1 MAKKVRVAAVLFSML
16 SWSMQPL
23 MASSLAMSSQE
34 NKNSTLAYQQAHQ
47 HSCCPR
53 VHSQAG
59 LTILA
64 TLPPPAMPCDRHPCC
79 VQQGPDNSP
88 ALPAV
93 QSDSRPDSKQ
103 LQASHGIPNPGSS
116 RHIST
121 EPSQN
126 VFDFYAVRST
136 VLRI

>member
-1 MAKKVRVAAVLFSML
+1 MAKKVLTAAVLFSML

-23 MASSLAMSSQE
+23 MASSLAMRSPQETNPSS
-34 NKNSTLAYQQAHQ
+34 LVHQQAHQ
-47 HSCCPR
+47 RSCCPR
-53 VHSQAG
+53 VHSQGG

-64 TLPPPAMPCDRHPCC
+64 TLPPAIPCGDRHPCC

-103 LQASHGIPNPGSS
+103 LQASHGIPN
-116 RHIST
+116 
-121 EPSQN
+121 
-126 VFDFYAVRST
+126 
-136 VLRI
+136 

>member
-1 MAKKVRVAAVLFSML
+1 MAKKVWVAAVLFSML

-23 MASSLAMSSQE
+23 MASSLAMRSSQE
-34 NKNSTLAYQQAHQ
+34 SKSSSSAHQ

-53 VHSQAG
+53 IHSQAV

-64 TLPPPAMPCDRHPCC
+64 TLPPPAMPCGDRHPCC

-103 LQASHGIPNPGSS
+103 LQVSRGIPSPGLS
-116 RHIST
+116 RHISA
-121 EPSQN
+121 EPPQN
-126 VFDFYAVRST
+126 ISDFHAIRST